1 MAINIKPSH
10 KGLLHKKL
18 GVPQGQHIPAG
29 KLSAALH
36 SSSPALRKEANF
48 ARNASHWNHGKGL
61 GDHDKIGAGHFGY
74 KPAKGKDEH
83 HERQMADAKRALK
96 W

>member
-10 KGLLHKKL
+10 RGLLHRKL
-18 GVPQGQHIPAG
+18 GVPQGQRIPGA
-29 KLSAALH
+29 KITAALH

-48 ARNASHWNHGKGL
+48 ARNFGHGKGL
-61 GDHDKIGAGHFGY
+61 GDADKIGAGHFGY